1 MDEALLKYRSYE
13 AMAQVANGNATKIIV
28 PSELQN
34 FATAGMVFS
43 EVMDKKPLPPKP
55 EALKHRVPELID
67 EPLVK

>member
-34 FATAGMVFS
+34 FATAGVVFN
-43 EVMDKKPLPPKP
+43 EMIDKPKPPKP
-55 EALKHRVPELID
+55 VEL
-67 EPLVK
+67 PKPKVKETLISDKL